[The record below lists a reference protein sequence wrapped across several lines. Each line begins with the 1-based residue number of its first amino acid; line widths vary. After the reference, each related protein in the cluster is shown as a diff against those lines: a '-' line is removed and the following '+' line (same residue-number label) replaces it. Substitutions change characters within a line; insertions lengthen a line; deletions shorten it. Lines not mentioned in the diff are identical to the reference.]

1 MVMTKIDNKQ
11 NAAKLPIEGWENP
24 IGVDGFDFVEIATTN
39 PTEVFEVFK
48 RFGFKLKAEHPAR
61 KVYHMVQGE
70 INIIVNNEPQSY
82 AYKYAEAHGHSIMAQ
97 GYRVKNAEHALTE
110 AVKRGA
116 RPFCD
121 MQIGDLHLP
130 AIYGVG
136 DGLIYFV
143 DDNGRKRL
151 YEENYETMPDYTEE
165 KTAGL
170 EYIDHLDHN
179 VVEGRLQDYEDFYT
193 KIFNFKEARYWD
205 IKGEQTG
212 INSKAF
218 LSPCGKILIPVIQS
232 SAGNSYVKEY
242 LELYHGEGIQHV
254 AFYSSNIAD
263 SIEWMREK
271 GQKFMEVRESYYE
284 DAKDRMPADAKDDY
298 ERIKK
303 NFILIDGEDGKY
315 MLQIFTTKDC
325 MNPLFFEFISRGGY
339 EGFGERN
346 FPALFDVLEQDQ
358 IKRGYLK
365 SK

>member
-1 MVMTKIDNKQ
+1 MTSKTGDKIGQ
-11 NAAKLPIEGWENP
+11 KLELGWENP

-39 PTEVFEVFK
+39 PTEVFEVFR
-48 RFGFKLKAEHPAR
+48 RFGFRLKAQHPTR
-61 KVYHMVQGE
+61 KVYHMAQGE

-82 AYKYAEAHGHSIMAQ
+82 AYKYAEKHGHSIMAQ
-97 GYRVKNAEHALTE
+97 GYRVKDAEKALVE

-151 YEENYETMPDYTEE
+151 YEENYEMVPTFKDE

-170 EYIDHLDHN
+170 KFIDHLDHN
-179 VVEGRLQDYEDFYT
+179 VQEGQLKAYEDFYT
-193 KIFNFKEARYWD
+193 KIFNFKEARYWE
-205 IKGEQTG
+205 IEGEQTA

-218 LSPCGKILIPVIQS
+218 ISPCGKILIPVIQS
-232 SAGNSYVKEY
+232 GGGNSYVKEY

-254 AFYSSNIAD
+254 AFYAEDICS
-263 SIEWMREK
+263 SIEYMREK
-271 GQKFMEVRESYYE
+271 GQNFMEVRESYYD
-284 DAKDRMPADAKDDY
+284 DAKDRLPKNHKEYD
-298 ERIKK
+298 RIKK
-303 NFILIDGEDGKY
+303 NFILIDGNGKEY

-325 MNPLFFEFISRGGY
+325 MNPLFFEFIERGGY
-339 EGFGERN
+339 QGFGERN

-365 SK
+365 SE